1 MSVWCECWRRSR
13 PRCAPPLAGSR
24 GRPGLRAPCGQAEH
38 MVMEE
43 TGWGWNS
50 AGSRTSRAVRSW
62 LEDWLVVDRAH
73 MLACSLG
80 RSVGSGRLR
89 GSDVPGRACLARLGS
104 ACDCVCLEY
113 VCVCGSVPFES
124 DRLQSTRLLVC
135 YPAVTCFFGPCPRV
149 AQAEGEGGG

>member
-1 MSVWCECWRRSR
+1 MSVYVCVSVGVARAPGS
-13 PRCAPPLAGSR
+13 PPLAGSR

-89 GSDVPGRACLARLGS
+89 GSDEPDRAACLARLGS
-104 ACDCVCLEY
+104 ACDCVCLEC
-113 VCVCGSVPFES
+113 VSVCGSV
-124 DRLQSTRLLVC
+124 LLERS
-135 YPAVTCFFGPCPRV
+135 VTCTWAHV
-149 AQAEGEGGG
+149 